1 MAPHLA
7 VGHGV
12 VRPVVLCC
20 GDPFRSKIIAE
31 MCDTHEQVAHNREYR
46 MYNVSYEGA
55 DMTIVSHGIGGPGAA
70 ICFEELIK
78 LGATT
83 IIRLGTCGSLKPTEI
98 KQGMLVV
105 STSACREDG
114 HSSWMVP
121 SGFPAVADPRVS
133 LALYDQAKSLG
144 YNVQMGITLT
154 SGNFYPGPAMPSTL
168 QVNADA
174 GALTVEMENATLFCV
189 GSVRGIRTGAIATVD
204 GSPFNWEDGDYDP
217 HGKTVAE
224 GKIRMIKT
232 GLKVGRQIVAED
244 KAAALTKAS
253 PNKIF
258 ENDDLTK
265 NYIEIFKSKNLYDH
279 VQAFDDL
286 KMGIKAKIYQLAMA
300 GVYSD
305 FQFYLVNATDLT
317 EE

>member
-1 MAPHLA
+1 LEKNEAYKAPHLA
-7 VGHGV
+7 VGLGV

-31 MCDTHEQVAHNREYR
+31 MCDTHKEVAHNREYR
-46 MYNVSYEGA
+46 MFNVTFEGA
-55 DMTIVSHGIGGPGAA
+55 DMTVVSHGIGGPGAA

-98 KQGMLVV
+98 KQGQLVV

-121 SGFPAVADPRVS
+121 AGFPAVADPRVS
-133 LALYDQAKSLG
+133 LALFDQAKSLG
-144 YNVQMGITLT
+144 YSVQMGVTLT

-224 GKIRMIKT
+224 GKTKMIMT
-232 GLKVGRQIVAED
+232 GLKVGSKIAAEGV
-244 KAAALTKAS
+244 T
-253 PNKIF
+253 NV
-258 ENDDLTK
+258 
-265 NYIEIFKSKNLYDH
+265 KS
-279 VQAFDDL
+279 
-286 KMGIKAKIYQLAMA
+286 
-300 GVYSD
+300 
-305 FQFYLVNATDLT
+305 
-317 EE
+317 